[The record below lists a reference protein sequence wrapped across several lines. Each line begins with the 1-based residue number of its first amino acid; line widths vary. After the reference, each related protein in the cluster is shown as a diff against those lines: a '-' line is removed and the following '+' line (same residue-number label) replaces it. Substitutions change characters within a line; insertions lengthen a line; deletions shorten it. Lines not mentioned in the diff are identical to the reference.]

1 MAYEENLQSITL
13 QADEDLSSKQYFC
26 VAAST
31 DGQAKVVA
39 ARGATVLGVNQEKST
54 AAGISTR
61 IGVYGVSKVA
71 AGDTSGGAAIVPG
84 DMLMSSSVGRAVPT
98 TLNIGD
104 LVFAQA
110 LTSLAASN
118 TGVIS
123 ALIRGPRPS
132 SS

>member
-1 MAYEENLQSITL
+1 MAYEEILQTITYA
-13 QADEDLSSKQYFC
+13 ADEDLSSKQYFC

-39 ARGATVLGVNQEKST
+39 TRGATVLGVNQEKST
-54 AAGISTR
+54 AAGISTK

-71 AGDTSGGAAIVPG
+71 AGDTSAGSAIVAG

-104 LVFAQA
+104 LVFGQA
-110 LTSLAASN
+110 LTPLAASV
-118 TGVIS
+118 TGTIS
-123 ALIRGPRPS
+123 VLIRGPRPS